1 MTEIKKS
8 RKKSLEVF
16 KDFGKKKSPLQKSP
30 SHSQNKP
37 HGRRCYYC
45 FAGKQ
50 GNRDVSIRNMAD
62 SRVCFKIIVEGSFNI
77 VVQQHK
83 VNISLENLKE
93 VPFTN
98 NSKLV
103 PLASMTLIHAVVR
116 KLFTEEVP
124 MYSGRKAL
132 SVCIKVEKILGDQEL
147 LSILNGYQIPFTNFP
162 V

>member
-1 MTEIKKS
+1 
-8 RKKSLEVF
+8 
-16 KDFGKKKSPLQKSP
+16 
-30 SHSQNKP
+30 
-37 HGRRCYYC
+37 
-45 FAGKQ
+45 
-50 GNRDVSIRNMAD
+50 MAD